1 MLVLHLHILQGAFIM
16 TDLVKLEQRQEL
28 KEKPDQSSLTFGE
41 VFTDYMLSFEYTEGQ
56 GWHDLKIVP
65 YAPIEISP
73 AAQSVHY
80 GQSVFEGL
88 KAYKHNGEVVLFRP
102 DENFKRINVSLER
115 LKMPRID
122 EDLLLEGLKQLVDVD
137 RDWVPE
143 GEGQSLYIRPVVFAT
158 EGILGVAPSK
168 NYRLLIILSPS
179 GSYYGGDSLR
189 PTKIYVEDEYVR
201 AVRGGVGF
209 AKVAGNYAASLLAQA
224 NANAL
229 GFDQVLWLD
238 GVEQKYVEEVG
249 SMNIFFVINGKVVT
263 PSLNGSILPGITR
276 KTVLALAETLGYEVE
291 ERRVS
296 IDELFEHYEKGE
308 LEEVFGTGTAAVISP
323 VGELQFKDQ
332 KMVIN
337 NNETGKIT
345 QALYDNYTGIQSGK
359 LDDPHNWRLVVPH
372 YER

>member
-1 MLVLHLHILQGAFIM
+1 M
-16 TDLVKLEQRQEL
+16 TDLVKLEQRQSL

-88 KAYKHNGEVVLFRP
+88 KAYKHNEEVVLFRP
-102 DENFKRINVSLER
+102 EENFKRINVSLER

-238 GVEQKYVEEVG
+238 GVEQKYIEEVG

-337 NNETGKIT
+337 NNETGKVT